1 MARKPCRP
9 AGANDARRAAPS
21 KCEGWAK
28 PTGVT
33 DVTRPALE
41 GQQTIRVDVVVIGGG
56 PVGGL
61 LASVLAGAGIAVA
74 VVEAAS
80 PAAMGQAGSDARAIA
95 VSYTSQKVI
104 AAAGAWDAMAPE
116 AGAIREIRVTD
127 SASPLF
133 LHYDHLEVG
142 DHPLGWIVPNPAI
155 RRGILDRLTASPGA
169 RLLAPARVKRLDRQ
183 AGRVEVELEDGRR
196 ITAALVVAADGRA
209 SATREAA
216 GIAVTRRAYGESGI
230 VCTMTHA
237 LPHHGI
243 AHERFLPA
251 GPFAILP
258 LAGHRSGIV
267 WTERRDRAAVICE
280 QDDAAFLE
288 ELGQRVG
295 GFLGEIG
302 LEGPRFHHP
311 LSLHFAETMI
321 APRLALVG
329 DAAHGMHP
337 IAGQGMNM
345 GIRDV
350 AALAEVIVDA
360 RRLGLDPGAPQV
372 LERYQRWRRF
382 DTMLMLGLT
391 DGLDRLFSN
400 DVPPLRLARRLGLAA
415 VNRLPSAKRFFMRH
429 AMGLVGDLP
438 RLLRG
443 ERL

>member
-1 MARKPCRP
+1 MADR
-9 AGANDARRAAPS
+9 
-21 KCEGWAK
+21 
-28 PTGVT
+28 T
-33 DVTRPALE
+33 L
-41 GQQTIRVDVVVIGGG
+41 RVDVVVIGGG

-61 LASVLAGAGIAVA
+61 LAAVLAGAGVVVA
-74 VVEAAS
+74 VVEAVP
-80 PAAMGQAGSDARAIA
+80 PAALAAAGSDARAIA
-95 VSYTSQKVI
+95 VSYTSRKVI
-104 AAAGAWDAMAPE
+104 AAAGAWESMAPE
-116 AGAIREIRVTD
+116 AGPILEIRVTD
-127 SASPLF
+127 NASPLF
-133 LHYDHLEVG
+133 LHYDHLEIG

-155 RRGILDRLTASPGA
+155 RRGILERLTASPGVH
-169 RLLAPARVKRLDRQ
+169 LLAPARITRLDRHP
-183 AGRVEVELEDGRR
+183 GGVEVELDDGRR
-196 ITAALVVAADGRA
+196 IIAALAVAADGRG
-209 SATREAA
+209 SKTRDAA

-258 LAGHRSGIV
+258 LAGNRSGIV
-267 WTERRDRAAVICE
+267 WTERHDRAAAICG
-280 QDDAAFLE
+280 QGDTAFRE
-288 ELGQRVG
+288 ELAAKVG

-311 LSLHFAETMI
+311 LSLHVAATMI

-337 IAGQGMNM
+337 LAGQGMNM

-382 DTMLMLGLT
+382 DTLLMLGLT

-400 DVPPLRLARRLGLAA
+400 DLASLRLVRRLGLAA
-415 VNRLPSAKRFFMRH
+415 VDKLPGAKRFFMRH

-443 ERL
+443 QRL

>member
-1 MARKPCRP
+1 M
-9 AGANDARRAAPS
+9 
-21 KCEGWAK
+21 
-28 PTGVT
+28 
-33 DVTRPALE
+33 
-41 GQQTIRVDVVVIGGG
+41 DVVIIGGG

-61 LASVLAGAGIAVA
+61 LAAVLAGAGIAVA

-80 PAAMGQAGSDARAIA
+80 PAVLGEADSDARAIA
-95 VSYTSQKVI
+95 ISYTSQKVL
-104 AAAGAWDAMAPE
+104 AAAGAWDSMAAE
-116 AGAIREIRVTD
+116 SGSILEIRVTD
-127 SASPLF
+127 AASPLF
-133 LHYDHLEVG
+133 LHYDHLEIG

-155 RRGILDRLTASPGA
+155 RRGVLARLTASPDA
-169 RLLAPARVKRLDRQ
+169 RLLAPARVGRLEHR
-183 AGRVEVELEDGRR
+183 AGGVEVELEDGRL
-196 ITAALVVAADGRA
+196 ITAALAVAADGRA
-209 SATREAA
+209 SPTREAA
-216 GIAVTRRAYGESGI
+216 GIAVNRRAYGESAI
-230 VCTMTHA
+230 VCTMTHER
-237 LPHHGI
+237 PHHGI

-258 LAGHRSGIV
+258 LAGNRSGIV
-267 WTERRDRAAVICE
+267 WTELHARAAAICN
-280 QDDAAFLE
+280 QDDDRFRV
-288 ELGQRVG
+288 ELRQRVG

-302 LEGPRFHHP
+302 LDGRRFHHP
-311 LSLHFAETMI
+311 LALHMAETMI

-360 RRLGLDPGAPQV
+360 RRLGLDPGTPQV

-382 DTMLMLGLT
+382 DTLLMLGVT

-400 DVPPLRLARRLGLAA
+400 DVTPLRLARRLGLAA
-415 VNRLPSAKRFFMRH
+415 VNRLPGAKRVFMRH

-443 ERL
+443 ESL